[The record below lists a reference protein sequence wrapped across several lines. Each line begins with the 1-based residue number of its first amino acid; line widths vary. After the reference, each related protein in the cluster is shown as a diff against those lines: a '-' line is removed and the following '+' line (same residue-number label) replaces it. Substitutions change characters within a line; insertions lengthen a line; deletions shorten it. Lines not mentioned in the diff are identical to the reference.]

1 FVSMLRRAIVLV
13 DSWLVEAALVIITM
27 ALLIS
32 GIRVD
37 LPTTV
42 STWRNISGV
51 PGSLTWAGWWYTLV
65 SMPLFQFLVWRWLWR
80 LVIWGWILWR
90 IARLDLQLV
99 PTHPDLAGG
108 LGGLGVTHVNLSPLI
123 FGLCGMG
130 GATYAENG
138 MFGGAK
144 LASLVLPLTAM
155 VGLSV
160 LLVLAPL
167 LLFAPKLLQV
177 KQRGL
182 LQYGALASPYTQR
195 VGGKWSRS
203 APDKEELLG
212 TADLQSLADLGNS
225 FEVIEKMRIVPFSRN
240 DALLLALAA
249 VLPMLPLLL
258 FVLPLNELIV
268 RGVKSI
274 FNL

>member
-1 FVSMLRRAIVLV
+1 M
-13 DSWLVEAALVIITM
+13 
-27 ALLIS
+27 
-32 GIRVD
+32 
-37 LPTTV
+37 
-42 STWRNISGV
+42 
-51 PGSLTWAGWWYTLV
+51 
-65 SMPLFQFLVWRWLWR
+65 
-80 LVIWGWILWR
+80 WR

-123 FGLCGMG
+123 FGLSGMAV
-130 GATYAENG
+130 ATYAEDV

-177 KQRGL
+177 KQLGL
-182 LQYGALASPYTQR
+182 LNYGALAATYTQAFHA
-195 VGGKWSRS
+195 KWIKGS
-203 APDKEELLG
+203 PTKEELLG

-225 FEVIEKMRIVPFSRN
+225 FEVIEKMRIVPVSRN

-268 RGVKSI
+268 RGVKGI